1 MKSEKGV
8 TLISIMIYVIAV
20 FITISIITIAF
31 HFITNNNNDSKERIY
46 INECA
51 KLEKYFLEEA
61 NIENNRILELSPKVS
76 DSCLEQYVL
85 LSSKNQYTYVKNNKA
100 IYKNDIK
107 IAEQIDECEFSEV
120 IKDGKSA
127 IKIAV
132 KIQNSE
138 KTIEYIFKR

>member
-8 TLISIMIYVIAV
+8 TLISIMIYAIAV
-20 FITISIITIAF
+20 LMTISIITIAF
-31 HFITNNNNDSKERIY
+31 HFITNNTDSEENIY
-46 INECA
+46 LNECA
-51 KLEKYFLEEA
+51 KLEKNFLEEV
-61 NIENNRILELSPKVS
+61 NIENNRILEISSKVS
-76 DSCLEQYVL
+76 DSCSQQYVL

-107 IAEQIDECEFSEV
+107 IAEHINECEFSEI

-127 IKIAV
+127 IKIVV